1 MRNAITIWCCII
13 AWPYLSASQN
23 LTFHHIHKSNGLSS
37 YAATCAVTDKNGF
50 LWIGTNN
57 GLNRY
62 DGKTVDIYLKNNE
75 PSLLSN
81 QIAELFCDSYNRIWV
96 CTPLGVSM
104 IDSNRQ
110 FHIIKPDT
118 LSNYITKNIIETSN
132 HEILLL
138 TGRGGFIYR
147 EKENRWEKL
156 IWLDPILKNQSI
168 RLVIPN
174 KKDEYFIIVTNY
186 VIRIDVQ
193 NQKLIDSFYIKD
205 VRTGAL
211 LNDHELILGDFNS
224 HIICFDFE
232 KHTLTQKYQ
241 LNYTENGRLISENIF
256 CIRRSNMNEV
266 FIGTSNR
273 GLIRLDP
280 TTGKKTYFQHNPGDP
295 YSVGFNS
302 INTMY
307 CAPNG
312 YIALISTHEG
322 VDIVNTQNNSADYS
336 KLLIDNKGNTYDNQI
351 FGMTEDEDGNVWIA
365 ALDRL
370 IRWNP
375 IKNEQEFIF
384 YPYTDE
390 RYSPASRYVSFKA
403 LLTSNKNQIWFSTPG
418 AGFGS
423 YDIKSRQFR
432 SISQD
437 TTADKG
443 SAIKSKFVYDIQY
456 APDSSIW
463 GGTSGGIFQYNPVT
477 NSINSYYNHPTLNIL
492 NKKRINKLYFDK
504 NGLLWVGTNTDG
516 AFCYNEKKQSLIHI
530 NSKIG
535 LTDNNVTGFVE
546 DDSQNM
552 YIATGN
558 GFSIIDAGGRVK
570 TYSTNNGLKS
580 NVCNGF
586 LKDNSGC
593 IWLSNEYNI
602 IRYNPADSSFTYFGE
617 ENGFSKEGFLP
628 FSYFQTKSGLMIWGT
643 NKGFNYFHP
652 EQLKKIIQPINLLVV
667 QAYDGDSVFPL
678 SNKSSLRLPQY
689 RNSVTFNFTA
699 VDPAGT
705 SGIIYEYQLE
715 GVDKKWT
722 RTEAIKQV
730 RYNALP
736 PGQYLFK
743 VRASSDGLKWINCS
757 NNISLFIDTPVWK
770 KWWVRIVVIMLIIS
784 AFIYLIKRR
793 FNSVRKEASL
803 KQKLSETEM
812 KALHAQM
819 NPHFIFNC
827 LNAIDNL
834 IQTNQKDKA
843 TTYLARFA
851 KLIRG
856 ILDSSKNNVVPF
868 YKDYETLQL
877 YLQLE
882 QFRCNNKFEY
892 KLVVTD
898 DLLNSD
904 IQVPPLIIQ
913 PFVENAILHGL
924 LNKQTGARI
933 LSIHISSEN
942 DWIKYL
948 IIDNGV
954 GRARAEELK
963 NINKPGHISYGINI
977 SKERINL
984 FNQNMIRS
992 RKSNERQN
1000 NILITDLYENS
1011 KPAGTAAE
1019 IYIRIHDNN

>member
-1 MRNAITIWCCII
+1 MRKALIIWCCII
-13 AWPYLSASQN
+13 AWPYISASQN
-23 LTFHHIHKSNGLSS
+23 LTFHHLHKSNGLSS

-96 CTPLGVSM
+96 CTPQGVSM
-104 IDSNRQ
+104 VDSNRQ

-118 LSNYITKNIIETSN
+118 LSYYITKNIIETSN
-132 HEILLL
+132 HEILLV

-147 EKENRWEKL
+147 EKEKIWEKL
-156 IWLDPILKNQSI
+156 TWLDPILKNQSI
-168 RLVIPN
+168 RLIIPN

-211 LNDHELILGDFNS
+211 LNDHELILGDFSS
-224 HIICFDFE
+224 HIIYYDFE
-232 KHTLTQKYQ
+232 KHSLTQKYQ
-241 LNYTENGRLISENIF
+241 LNYTENGLLISENIF

-280 TTGKKTYFQHNPGDP
+280 ITGKKTYFQHNPGDP
-295 YSVGFNS
+295 YSLGFNS

-322 VDIVNTQNNSADYS
+322 VDIVNTQNNSAFYS

-351 FGMTEDEDGNVWIA
+351 FGMT
-365 ALDRL
+365 
-370 IRWNP
+370 
-375 IKNEQEFIF
+375 
-384 YPYTDE
+384 
-390 RYSPASRYVSFKA
+390 
-403 LLTSNKNQIWFSTPG
+403 FSTPG

-423 YDIKSRQFR
+423 YDIKKRKFKN
-432 SISQD
+432 ILKD

-463 GGTSGGIFQYNPVT
+463 GGTSGGIFQYNPVA
-477 NSINSYYNHPTLNIL
+477 NSINSYYNHPSLNIL
-492 NKKRINKLYFDK
+492 NNKRINKLYFDK
-504 NGLLWVGTNTDG
+504 EGLLWVGTTTDG
-516 AFCYNEKKQSLIHI
+516 AYCYNEKKQTLIHF
-530 NSKIG
+530 NSKNG
-535 LTDNNVTGFVE
+535 LPDNNVIGFVQ
-546 DDSQNM
+546 DDDQNI

-558 GFSIIDAGGRVK
+558 GFSIIYTNGRIK
-570 TYSTNNGLKS
+570 NYSINNGLKS
-580 NVCNGF
+580 NICNGF
-586 LKDNSGC
+586 LKDMSGH
-593 IWLSNEYNI
+593 IWISNEYNI
-602 IRYNPADSSFTYFGE
+602 IRYNPADSSFTYFDE
-617 ENGFSKEGFLP
+617 ENGISKEGFLP
-628 FSYFQTKSGLMIWGT
+628 FSYFQTKNGLMLWGT

-652 EQLKKIIQPINLLVV
+652 EQLKKITQPMNLLVV
-667 QAYDGDSVFPL
+667 QAYDGDSLFPL
-678 SNKSSLRLPQY
+678 SNKSSLSLPQY
-689 RNSVTFNFTA
+689 KNSVTFYFTA

-705 SGIIYEYQLE
+705 IGIIYEYQLE
-715 GVDKKWT
+715 GYDKKWI

-743 VRASSDGLKWINCS
+743 VRASGDGLKWINSS
-757 NNISLFIDTPVWK
+757 NEILLFIDTPLWK
-770 KWWVRIVVIMLIIS
+770 KWWFRTGIILLLITIL
-784 AFIYLIKRR
+784 FYLIRRR
-793 FNSVRKEASL
+793 FNSIRKEASL

-856 ILDSSKNNVVPF
+856 ILDSTKNNIVPF

-892 KLVVTD
+892 KLAVTD

-913 PFVENAILHGL
+913 PFVDNAILHGL
-924 LNKQTGARI
+924 LNKQRG
-933 LSIHISSEN
+933 
-942 DWIKYL
+942 
-948 IIDNGV
+948 
-954 GRARAEELK
+954 
-963 NINKPGHISYGINI
+963 
-977 SKERINL
+977 
-984 FNQNMIRS
+984 
-992 RKSNERQN
+992 
-1000 NILITDLYENS
+1000 
-1011 KPAGTAAE
+1011 
-1019 IYIRIHDNN
+1019 